1 MFYHLRRLRRQD
13 KFQGCCARMVD
24 PAEKTRLKA
33 LLDMMP
39 AEDVDDAEANPTP
52 GPTEE
57 QPETLEPEMKLRKK
71 RRALI
76 QTPKERREDRGATRD
91 AGA

>member
-13 KFQGCCARMVD
+13 KFQGCFARMVD

-33 LLDMMP
+33 LLDMLL
-39 AEDVDDAEANPTP
+39 AEDVADPTP

-57 QPETLEPEMKLRKK
+57 QPETLEP
-71 RRALI
+71 
-76 QTPKERREDRGATRD
+76 
-91 AGA
+91 